1 MKGVKTMTAPILTNS
16 EDQKLLTLAS
26 ASMQRNNVKQSAA
39 LRDGT
44 GRTHVGNALGLTTLS
59 LDALQV
65 AFEHNWEGGKV
76 RFGYKGFVIYKTIL
90 GQYLI
95 TTQDGEKLPFLSNKC
110 LEAETFINGIVYWQ
124 ERLESMPVSA

>member
-16 EDQKLLTLAS
+16 ENQKLLTLAS

-44 GRTHVGNALGLTTLS
+44 GRTHVGNAIGLTTLS

-65 AFEHNWEGGKV
+65 ALAMALSSGAEVIEAAVVVGEHPSEISRENV
-76 RFGYKGFVIYKTIL
+76 REISKNALIWHVISDGTIHAL
-90 GQYLI
+90 
-95 TTQDGEKLPFLSNKC
+95 
-110 LEAETFINGIVYWQ
+110 
-124 ERLESMPVSA
+124 